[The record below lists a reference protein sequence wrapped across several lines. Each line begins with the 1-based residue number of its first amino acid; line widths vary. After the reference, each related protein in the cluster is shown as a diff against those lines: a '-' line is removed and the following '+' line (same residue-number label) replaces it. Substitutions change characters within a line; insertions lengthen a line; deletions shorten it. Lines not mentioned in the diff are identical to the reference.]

1 MMPLEIV
8 GESIVD
14 RHHALYR
21 EIGKMVRDARE
32 AAALTQGLLAQHV
45 GLTRTSITNIERGQ
59 QKIQVHTLYAIA
71 EALNVRVATLLPTE
85 ASGGVADPR
94 ELPGDI
100 SPNERLW
107 ILRVIHGQAG
117 EEGATDAMD
126 GDAPAGEGGS
136 TPRPGADD

>member
-1 MMPLEIV
+1 MMPLEKV
-8 GESIVD
+8 GESTVD

-59 QKIQVHTLYAIA
+59 QKIQIHTLYAIA
-71 EALNVRVATLLPTE
+71 EALNVRVATLLPTG
-85 ASGGVADPR
+85 ASGSVEDPR
-94 ELPGDI
+94 DLPGDF

-107 ILRVIHGQAG
+107 IRRVIHGQVG

-126 GDAPAGEGGS
+126 GDTPAGEGGS
-136 TPRPGADD
+136 TPQPGADD